1 MVDSYDVF
9 DLRDAGNL
17 EEALQKGRE
26 CHEANPN
33 DIWAK
38 RALGWTLYDLV
49 KSKLDN
55 GELGAAR
62 DYIEEFD
69 ELEIPEDED
78 ELIHDKMGQLR
89 QQTTSPALRKA
100 KEASRSED
108 YKKAVRLFR
117 KARNQTSADDN
128 FRTQN
133 GWALRN
139 HIRKLVQQDQPPVGL
154 LDRLFR
160 EFANVQP
167 PHSQKL
173 YDAILYDAVKIAEN
187 WRSYN
192 DFLRWWDIGNLR
204 AEHFKPDRTQSG
216 TYPGLA
222 YKAARAGAKRAVKD
236 QDDESA
242 EWLLPL
248 LKKILEHGAEE
259 DEVWIHYDI
268 GRLANLIDDEAT
280 AREHLAQVVREKYTE
295 SWAWGHFAG
304 SFSETEDRKA
314 ALCAALD
321 GAANDS
327 FVLSIREELADILV
341 SEEGYPKA
349 KREIL
354 NIIEVREAKG
364 YDFPERVEQWR
375 NSDWMDESEAPESNQ
390 PLYEAH
396 ADRARELVLDDI
408 PWIDGVV
415 TGHQEESDKG
425 PARTFIGVST
435 GEGTLTDIPA
445 RDRNHSLLGSLE
457 EGTPVKVRA
466 DDSTRTV
473 FDIRKR
479 EGGNWD
485 LLPQQIAVVDHVNR
499 ESSVT
504 HIVITDSRHGL
515 AYHDQVSG
523 AETFE
528 RGDYVKVRSLSE
540 RPDRPER
547 IVTAEKTE
555 EVPPKTVN
563 RTFKGTFNFPPSGK
577 THFGFVQ
584 DYYVP
589 EDLIEA
595 HELADGQKIQGRAI
609 LVQPDEDKWRVVE
622 IKETN
627 PVPRSNH

>member
-1 MVDSYDVF
+1 MADSYDVF
-9 DLRDAGNL
+9 DLRDEGNL

-26 CHEANPN
+26 CHEENPN

-38 RALGWTLYDLV
+38 RALGWTLYDLT
-49 KSKLDN
+49 KQQLDEEN
-55 GELGAAR
+55 LAAAR

-69 ELEIPEDED
+69 SLKIPKDDD
-78 ELIHDKMGQLR
+78 ELIHEKMDQLR

-100 KEASRSED
+100 KEASRQED

-117 KARNQTSADDN
+117 KARNQTSVDDN
-128 FRTQN
+128 FRKQN

-139 HIRKLVQQDQPPVGL
+139 HIRELVQQDQPPIGL

-167 PHSQKL
+167 PPSQKL
-173 YDAILYDAVKIAEN
+173 YDSILYDAVKIAEK
-187 WRSYN
+187 WRSYS
-192 DFLRWWDIGNLR
+192 DFLSWWNVDNFR
-204 AEHFKPDRTQSG
+204 AEHFKPDRTQNG

-222 YKAARAGAKRAVKD
+222 YKAARAVAKRAVKD

-248 LKKILEHGAEE
+248 LKKILERGGEE

-268 GRLANLIDDEAT
+268 GRVANLIDDEAT

-327 FVLSIREELADILV
+327 FVLSIREELAELLV
-341 SEEGYPKA
+341 SEEKYSQA
-349 KREIL
+349 KREVL
-354 NIIEVREAKG
+354 NITEVREAEG
-364 YDFPERVEQWR
+364 YDFPERVEQWKS
-375 NSDWMDESEAPESNQ
+375 SDWIEEAEAPESNQ
-390 PLYEAH
+390 SLYEAH
-396 ADRARELVLDDI
+396 AGRARELVLEDF
-408 PWIDGVV
+408 PWVEGVV
-415 TGHQEESDKG
+415 TGHQDASDQG
-425 PARTFIGVST
+425 PARTFIGVPS
-435 GEGTLTDIPA
+435 GDSGLTDIPVK
-445 RDRNHSLLGSLE
+445 DRNHSSLGSLE
-457 EGTPVKVRA
+457 EGAPVEVRV
-466 DDSTRTV
+466 DTSTRTIYDV
-473 FDIRKR
+473 QSR
-479 EGGNWD
+479 EGDRWD
-485 LLPQQIAVVDHVNR
+485 LLPKHTAVVDHVNK

-515 AYHDQVSG
+515 AYHDQVSA

-528 RGDYVKVRSLSE
+528 QGEYVKVRALAE

-555 EVPPKTVN
+555 DVPPETVN
-563 RTFKGTFNFPPSGK
+563 RSFEGTFNFPPSGK

-584 DYYVP
+584 DYYLP
-589 EDLIEA
+589 EELIDAYDLS
-595 HELADGQKIQGRAI
+595 DGDRVHGRAI
-609 LVQPDEDKWRVVE
+609 LVQPDEDKWRAVE
-622 IKETN
+622 IDETN
-627 PVPRSNH
+627 PAPR